1 MIFPS
6 SAGNETTE
14 LEGVG
19 ITGQGMKKTGE
30 DVDTTAGN
38 ETVAGQEAH
47 GGEGGA
53 EEVEKYKNQE
63 YQDEEDASV
72 RNETVEGVDCGEGT
86 VEGEKSEDSSSALA
100 NGGTFHLPH
109 LTHSW
114 ISFSNSTVISLFVCD
129 NFTQTRSQSEC
140 WLKLLLYAVQC
151 NAI

>member
-114 ISFSNSTVISLFVCD
+114 ISFFQILNCHLIVC
-129 NFTQTRSQSEC
+129 
-140 WLKLLLYAVQC
+140 L
-151 NAI
+151 